1 MIDKLPLVSVIVP
14 TFNSGKFI
22 KSALDSIFRQN
33 YPMDKIEI
41 IIIDDGSTD
50 ETLDIIK
57 SYGDRVVYTY
67 QENKGIASARNKG
80 ISMAEGEI
88 ITFLD
93 GDDEWHEERIQ
104 KVVEKFISNPQ
115 VGIVYHPVALID
127 RNGEV
132 IHRNFYR
139 AFGYVEGLSGWIAD
153 QIFSGRVFCGG
164 SSFSFRRSITERVCP
179 VPEGIRRGI
188 DFYMAAIAS
197 CISQAEYIP
206 EILGKYRMHDK
217 NTTMM
222 IGRENKAQL
231 ASLNYDFAFMREKVI
246 EEITGLNNTNL
257 KDKDINVLKRIQAK
271 EIIFY
276 NVLDN
281 RRGHAI
287 RLIPSLF
294 RGHMS
299 VKDFVRGIT
308 VSFMALFVP
317 SFLYPFLVRMYGSFT
332 GLKSGSSA

>member
-14 TFNSGKFI
+14 TFNNGTFI

-50 ETLDIIK
+50 ATLDIIK
-57 SYGDRVVYTY
+57 SYGDSVIYAY
-67 QENKGIASARNKG
+67 QENRGIASARNKG
-80 ISMAEGEI
+80 MSMAKGEI

-93 GDDEWHEERIQ
+93 GDDEWHEERVQ
-104 KVVEKFISNPQ
+104 KVVKKFISNPR

-127 RNGEV
+127 KSGEV

-139 AFGYVEGLSGWIAD
+139 AFGYGEGLSGWIANE
-153 QIFSGRVFCGG
+153 IFSGRVFCGG
-164 SSFSFRRSITERVCP
+164 SSFSFRRLITERICP
-179 VPEGIRRGI
+179 IPEDIKRGI

-197 CISQAEYIP
+197 CISQAEFIP
-206 EILGKYRMHDK
+206 EILGKYRIHDK

-222 IGRENKAQL
+222 VGRENKVKL
-231 ASLNYDFAFMREKVI
+231 AVLNYDFAFMRGKVI
-246 EEITGLNNTNL
+246 EKIAGLNNTIL
-257 KDKDINVLKRIQAK
+257 KDKDINILKRIQAK
-271 EIIFY
+271 EMIFY
-276 NVLDN
+276 NVLDS

-294 RGHMS
+294 KGHMS
-299 VKDFVRGIT
+299 VTDFAKGIT

-317 SFLYPFLVRMYGSFT
+317 SFLYTFLVRMYGSFT